1 MSQAIIQ
8 TINEWNLRNRIK
20 GLCFDTTASNT
31 GTKNGVCVQLE
42 TEFGQQLLN
51 LACRHHIS
59 EIMLEK
65 VYGIHDVLRS
75 PNLELFGNFKD
86 FWPRIDQA
94 AFSTAMNDEGT
105 AAVIS
110 PWKDGVIQF
119 ATTQLNQFQPRDDY
133 CEILELSIVFLGGVP
148 PRGIKFRYPGA
159 IHRAR
164 WMARAM
170 YSIKMWLFRKQYELL
185 QSQPGC
191 GNRKSRGPNYKDQIW
206 NHLKSVCFFVTAV
219 YLKYWIESPLST
231 ATPRNDL
238 AMLCSLYKE
247 IAKAAITAF
256 QRHLWYLSEVLVG
269 FGFFDDGIS
278 VEEKKLM
285 VLSLR
290 ETQGVEE
297 PLKQIE
303 RFDKPLT
310 KGLHDF
316 VTTSTRQFFQL
327 LGLSEDFLQLEP
339 SAWHFD
345 EAYIENQK
353 IAQSVAVVN
362 DLAER
367 GVALMQEFNCSI
379 TRNEEQK
386 QYLLQVIEDHRT
398 KLSAPIKTAAIE
410 SAKKT

>member
-1 MSQAIIQ
+1 MKVMMV
-8 TINEWNLRNRIK
+8 TITTVNRA
-20 GLCFDTTASNT
+20 TTA
-31 GTKNGVCVQLE
+31 
-42 TEFGQQLLN
+42 
-51 LACRHHIS
+51 A
-59 EIMLEK
+59 
-65 VYGIHDVLRS
+65 
-75 PNLELFGNFKD
+75 
-86 FWPRIDQA
+86 
-94 AFSTAMNDEGT
+94 
-105 AAVIS
+105 
-110 PWKDGVIQF
+110 
-119 ATTQLNQFQPRDDY
+119 
-133 CEILELSIVFLGGVP
+133 
-148 PRGIKFRYPGA
+148 
-159 IHRAR
+159 
-164 WMARAM
+164 
-170 YSIKMWLFRKQYELL
+170 
-185 QSQPGC
+185 
-191 GNRKSRGPNYKDQIW
+191 
-206 NHLKSVCFFVTAV
+206 
-219 YLKYWIESPLST
+219 
-231 ATPRNDL
+231 PRNDL
-238 AMLCSLYKE
+238 AMLCSLSTYPDKE

-269 FGFFDDGIS
+269 FGFFDDGVS

-285 VLSLR
+285 VLALR
-290 ETQGVEE
+290 ETQGAEE
-297 PLKQIE
+297 PLKRIE

-353 IAQSVAVVN
+353 VAQSVAVVN

-398 KLSAPIKTAAIE
+398 KLSAPTKTAAIE